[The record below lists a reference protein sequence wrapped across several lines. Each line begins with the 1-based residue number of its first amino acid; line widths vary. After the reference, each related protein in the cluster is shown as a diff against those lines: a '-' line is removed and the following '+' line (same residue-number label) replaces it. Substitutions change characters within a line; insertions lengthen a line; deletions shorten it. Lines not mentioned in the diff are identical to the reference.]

1 VHWLCNKLNQENR
14 PKSSRVR
21 MQTDRKVTL
30 NNKTSLS
37 FNLKLKT
44 SVVWIMALWR
54 DIQYPSKNI
63 IKIVKIVQKSTI
75 ILLMRVSIIN
85 KIWMIDIRNK
95 IKQNR
100 KNINNN

>member
-1 VHWLCNKLNQENR
+1 MHWLCNKLNQENR